1 MRIVHIINSLESG
14 GAEKLVLDTLPLYN
28 KKGIKVDLLVLN
40 DLDYPFMNALKAA
53 ECCSIFSLGPG
64 SRYNPI
70 HIFKIIPFLKKYDVA
85 HVHLFPA
92 QYWVVLAKLVSGSK
106 IKLVYTEH
114 STSSRRVR
122 SLFF

>member
-14 GAEKLVLDTLPLYN
+14 GAEKLVLDTLPFTI
-28 KKGIKVDLLVLN
+28 KGELVDLLVLN
-40 DLDYPFMNALKAA
+40 GVDYPFMKALKASA
-53 ECCSIFSLGPG
+53 CCSIFSLRFR

-70 HIFKIIPFLKKYDVA
+70 HIFKITLLKNYDVA

-106 IKLVYTEH
+106 
-114 STSSRRVR
+114 
-122 SLFF
+122 